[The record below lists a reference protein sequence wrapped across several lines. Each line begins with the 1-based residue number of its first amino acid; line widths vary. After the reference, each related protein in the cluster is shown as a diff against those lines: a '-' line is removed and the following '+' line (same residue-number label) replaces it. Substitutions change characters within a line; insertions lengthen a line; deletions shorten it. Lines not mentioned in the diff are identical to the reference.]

1 MFKKGETKKRN
12 KLIHFFFFRSLADKE
27 KFSLE
32 NLETLYP
39 ILKSNLSSYHRNC
52 RLNTLRILALYDQPL
67 LKKDADH
74 KTDEVCDIA
83 RLALNMEQ
91 VDANFKEFRDKVI
104 FIQKLN
110 LVTSSKRT
118 PDIYADFAPRLS
130 LGILTV
136 NLRPLWDEAKK
147 ILITFSQVN
156 PEMYWNLLFS
166 EITKYEDEKNLVCD
180 GFTRP
185 VLVKLNTPD
194 EAENGNATKTGKI
207 SFECPTLNNFLHVE
221 NRSWSIMKGERAQS
235 LALLFA
241 EVRAYMY
248 IHIVYKTINELFYFS
263 S

>member
-1 MFKKGETKKRN
+1 M
-12 KLIHFFFFRSLADKE
+12 
-27 KFSLE
+27 
-32 NLETLYP
+32 
-39 ILKSNLSSYHRNC
+39 
-52 RLNTLRILALYDQPL
+52 NTLKILALYDQPL

-110 LVTSSKRT
+110 LVTSSRRT
-118 PDIYADFAPRLS
+118 PDMYADFAPRLS

-156 PEMYWNLLFS
+156 PEMYWNLLFA
-166 EITKYEDEKNLVCD
+166 EITKFEDEKNLVCD

-194 EAENGNATKTGKI
+194 EAVNGNATKTGKI

-241 EVRAYMY
+241 EVRIYTY
-248 IHIVYKTINELFYFS
+248 L
-263 S
+263 